1 MDRAGIPAVVI
12 TTLISVARNV
22 GANRIVPGTGVPHVV
37 GDPQLEPAQETALRR
52 KLVERALEA
61 LATPIEEQSE
71 F

>member
-22 GANRIVPGTGVPHVV
+22 GANRIVPGAGVPHVV
-37 GDPQLEPAQETALRR
+37 GDPQLKPDQEAGLRR
-52 KLVERALEA
+52 ELVERALEA